1 MMMMMTIMKKYGGG
15 WVLGGVVAVVSFT
28 VMLLLVLLRQRKRF
42 VLHPFLTPS
51 SSPST
56 SLSVSDSTN
65 PNLRTSK
72 FVTDA
77 DLKFLIETLDEKLNE
92 SDKWED
98 VIDKRNQQ
106 LCYTAKCCKPK
117 LFLLVLQNGPLKYLS
132 VTIFNDI
139 SSEMLRNFYMDNDYR
154 KQWDKTVFEYN
165 QLQAYESKGV
175 EVGRTVKKFPILRP
189 REYVLSWKLW
199 EGQNKTFYCF
209 MKECEH
215 PLAPR
220 QKKYVRVELF
230 RSGWRIR
237 EVPGRNA
244 CEITMLHQEDAG
256 LNMEMAKMAFSKG
269 IWNYVCKMDSALRR
283 YSVVSCHLSSSVA
296 ISASLM
302 QKVPPCLE
310 PITSNISGAHSG
322 TLQFHDQVADESRV
336 RMISRWSSRKLLANS
351 ILILGGA
358 FCLSRGHSSLGAKVV
373 MAYILTKLT
382 KRGGEPKTNQSKQS

>member
-42 VLHPFLTPS
+42 VLHPFLTPSS

-117 LFLLVLQNGPLKYLS
+117 NGPLKYLS